1 MHLSKISP
9 GGAQT
14 SVGGAEP
21 PPSTPPPGSAT
32 DMATKTH
39 TNACMVIDFKSKALV
54 NYEVIKINK

>member
-14 SVGGAEP
+14 SVGGAE
-21 PPSTPPPGSAT
+21 PPPGSAT